1 MQPFSEVKMRERN
14 LIMRLVVL
22 AALLYSLTNLSTARR
37 ELLRQEAETQALR
50 REKQTLLLERQ
61 ELERRLDA
69 VGDAEEMRRLAWERL
84 HMVMPGETVFYFS
97 DTK

>member
-1 MQPFSEVKMRERN
+1 MQERN

>member
-1 MQPFSEVKMRERN
+1 MRERN

-22 AALLYSLTNLSTARR
+22 AALIYSLTNLSTARR

>member
-1 MQPFSEVKMRERN
+1 MRERN

-50 REKQTLLLERQ
+50 REKQTLLQERQ

-84 HMVMPGETVFYFS
+84 HMVMPGETVFYFG

>member
-1 MQPFSEVKMRERN
+1 MRERN

-84 HMVMPGETVFYFS
+84 HMVMPGETVFYFG

>member
-1 MQPFSEVKMRERN
+1 MRERN

-37 ELLRQEAETQALR
+37 ELLRQEVETQALR

-69 VGDAEEMRRLAWERL
+69 VGDAEEMRQLAWERL

>member
-1 MQPFSEVKMRERN
+1 MRERN

-37 ELLRQEAETQALR
+37 ELLRQEVETQALR

>member
-1 MQPFSEVKMRERN
+1 MRERN

-22 AALLYSLTNLSTARR
+22 AALLYSLTSLSTARR

-69 VGDAEEMRRLAWERL
+69 VGNAEEMRRLAWERL

>member
-1 MQPFSEVKMRERN
+1 MRERN

-22 AALLYSLTNLSTARR
+22 AALLYSLTSLSTARR

>member
-1 MQPFSEVKMRERN
+1 MRERN

-37 ELLRQEAETQALR
+37 ELLRQEAETRALH
-50 REKQTLLLERQ
+50 REKQELLLERQ

>member
-1 MQPFSEVKMRERN
+1 MRERN

>member
-1 MQPFSEVKMRERN
+1 MRERN

-37 ELLRQEAETQALR
+37 ELLRQEAETRALR
-50 REKQTLLLERQ
+50 REKQTLLQERQ

>member
-1 MQPFSEVKMRERN
+1 MRERN

-22 AALLYSLTNLSTARR
+22 ALLLYSLVNLTAGRR
-37 ELLRQEAETQALR
+37 ELLRQETETQALL
-50 REKQTLLLERQ
+50 REKQALLQDQR
-61 ELERRLDA
+61 ELESRLNA
-69 VGDAEEMRRLAWERL
+69 VGDEEQMRRLAWERL

>member
-1 MQPFSEVKMRERN
+1 MRERN

-50 REKQTLLLERQ
+50 REKQTLLL
-61 ELERRLDA
+61 
-69 VGDAEEMRRLAWERL
+69 
-84 HMVMPGETVFYFS
+84 
-97 DTK
+97 K

>member
-1 MQPFSEVKMRERN
+1 MRERN

-37 ELLRQEAETQALR
+37 EMLRQEAETQALR

>member
-1 MQPFSEVKMRERN
+1 MRERN

-22 AALLYSLTNLSTARR
+22 TALLYSLTNLSTARR
-37 ELLRQEAETQALR
+37 EMLRQEAETQALR

>member
-1 MQPFSEVKMRERN
+1 MRERN

-37 ELLRQEAETQALR
+37 ELLRQEAETQSLR
-50 REKQTLLLERQ
+50 REKQELLLERQ